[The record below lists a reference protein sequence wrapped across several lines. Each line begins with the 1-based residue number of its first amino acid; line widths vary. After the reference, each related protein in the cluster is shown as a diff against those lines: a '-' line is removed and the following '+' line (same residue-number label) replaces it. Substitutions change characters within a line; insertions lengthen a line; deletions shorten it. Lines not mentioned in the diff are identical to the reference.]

1 MPPKVTWAPAQ
12 PSWSSQVPRTQRS
25 PAPGTAPALSPPGQG
40 LCSFVLIL
48 CEQHK
53 KATVQP
59 ATTEIRG
66 GSAPVRGKWLLARE
80 VCGVRTPA
88 PAAPPGWAGSLP
100 PTAPLLGTNL
110 GSWEAPRAL
119 QQEQTAASACSQ
131 PDTDPNFTP
140 SGTPTKQQAP
150 NPSVLPTPAVLPR
163 GEPHREGLN
172 IHRRAAAAA
181 SCSTRGT
188 AQLSNNPAQG
198 GNREAASALLGGT

>member
-1 MPPKVTWAPAQ
+1 M
-12 PSWSSQVPRTQRS
+12 
-25 PAPGTAPALSPPGQG
+25 
-40 LCSFVLIL
+40 
-48 CEQHK
+48 
-53 KATVQP
+53 
-59 ATTEIRG
+59 
-66 GSAPVRGKWLLARE
+66 RGKWLLARE

-181 SCSTRGT
+181 SRSTRGT